1 MFFVS
6 YYVVPVY
13 HNGRQPVHALTA
25 YACINCLYMPVLIPS
40 TENLCMIRNTQ
51 CVECT
56 HKPYRVYGVRQ
67 QYKNYIFIYASVH
80 ICPQFL
86 LRHHLPSPCNINHLS
101 TTIPNPTYLGLI
113 PDPST
118 RVHCLCSTLITF
130 IMSIR
135 QSLLH
140 MPTAG
145 E

>member
-56 HKPYRVYGVRQ
+56 HKPYRICDSNTRTIYL
-67 QYKNYIFIYASVH
+67 YMHLYIYAHNSFYDI
-80 ICPQFL
+80 ICL
-86 LRHHLPSPCNINHLS
+86 LHATSITSATSIPS
-101 TTIPNPTYLGLI
+101 PTYLGLI